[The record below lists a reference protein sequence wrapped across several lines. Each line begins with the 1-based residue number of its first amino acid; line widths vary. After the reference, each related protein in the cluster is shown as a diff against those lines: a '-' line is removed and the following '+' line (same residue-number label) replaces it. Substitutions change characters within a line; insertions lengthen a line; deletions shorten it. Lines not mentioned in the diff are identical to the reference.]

1 MLGFPGGDALF
12 RPAPVPLPPGARD
25 PCRRIARARD
35 GGRARALRIRRESRR
50 SGHAIRKR
58 PRAIRWARGLLGD
71 RAGHH
76 QRAQGHW
83 LRGHRDARRA
93 SPAALGRPRRARAF
107 DALLERVGQPGGPA
121 DPRRDHRVRRAAA
134 EFAGA
139 HRVRATAPRVASC
152 DVGRRCCRPPRA
164 VPVLMARTVTLPREV
179 ERVLTRHRQKVGARH
194 AVRTADALVRMVDDL
209 GFCFAFTGESAYP
222 VPAAFDHLDTRSEGR
237 KWDWMWGWKDELA
250 ENKRLYYGKLLVK
263 KPTFVSMKMLPIFYA
278 TFGRAGDADDH
289 LEDVRAGRLSEIAR
303 RVIEF
308 LAVNGETQTKRMR
321 SALGITSQE
330 GKSDYA
336 KAIEELQRL
345 MYVARVRAVGEGRE
359 DYNYTYDLFVHRYPE
374 TVRAAERASS
384 ADAMAALLARL
395 LVLAGGVTER
405 QVGKLF
411 DWTDDRVTHL
421 VTRLETQNA
430 LVRIEGA
437 LVLPTLG

>member
-1 MLGFPGGDALF
+1 M
-12 RPAPVPLPPGARD
+12 
-25 PCRRIARARD
+25 
-35 GGRARALRIRRESRR
+35 
-50 SGHAIRKR
+50 
-58 PRAIRWARGLLGD
+58 
-71 RAGHH
+71 
-76 QRAQGHW
+76 
-83 LRGHRDARRA
+83 
-93 SPAALGRPRRARAF
+93 
-107 DALLERVGQPGGPA
+107 
-121 DPRRDHRVRRAAA
+121 AA
-134 EFAGA
+134 EY
-139 HRVRATAPRVASC
+139 RRPRVA
-152 DVGRRCCRPPRA
+152 RA
-164 VPVLMARTVTLPREV
+164 ATLSRGV
-179 ERVLTRHRQKVGARH
+179 ERALTRHRERIAARH
-194 AVRTADALVRMVDDL
+194 AVKTADALVRMVNDL

-222 VPAAFDHLDTRSEGR
+222 IPAAFDHLDTRSDGR
-237 KWDWMWGWKDELA
+237 KWEWMWGWKDELA
-250 ENKRLYYGKLLVK
+250 EKKRLYYGKLLVK
-263 KPTFVSMKMLPIFYA
+263 KPTFVSMKMLPVFYA

-384 ADAMAALLARL
+384 ADAMTALLAHL
-395 LVLAGGVTER
+395 LDLAGGVSEAKVT
-405 QVGKLF
+405 KLF
-411 DWTDDRVTHL
+411 DWSEERVAHAAR
-421 VTRLETQNA
+421 RLEMKKA
-430 LVRIEGA
+430 LVRADGL